1 MAHVSPLEAAA
12 ALNTQDFV
20 RAFKLDRLPILNR
33 VSSQIMRYPARRI
46 SRTVL
51 QFDHISGTQGV
62 RASSQWL
69 IRQFSAEVRVHNVEA
84 IPTDRPLLV
93 VSNHPGMIDAMAIW
107 AHLPRPEVR
116 TIAAERPILGL
127 LPHINQHIFFVP
139 DDPQRRSGFV
149 RRVVRYLQGGGTI
162 LTFPAGKIEPD
173 PNLRRYDALASLGS
187 WSPSL
192 DMFVRLVP
200 DLAVVPVVVS
210 GVISSRAVENPIA
223 RIYRTPADREWAA
236 ATLQVL
242 LPYYRD
248 VTVDVRFGEP
258 IIAGNGSVR
267 DSMRQLMCDL

>member
-149 RRVVRYLQGGGTI
+149 RRVVRYLV
-162 LTFPAGKIEPD
+162 PEKKEHKGKKAYLDE
-173 PNLRRYDALASLGS
+173 RRGS
-187 WSPSL
+187 GRMSYSAR
-192 DMFVRLVP
+192 V
-200 DLAVVPVVVS
+200 LAVGYSPHKS
-210 GVISSRAVENPIA
+210 TGRNTFGDQVI
-223 RIYRTPADREWAA
+223 
-236 ATLQVL
+236 
-242 LPYYRD
+242 
-248 VTVDVRFGEP
+248 
-258 IIAGNGSVR
+258 
-267 DSMRQLMCDL
+267 